1 MADTAD
7 FDGVVRMLR
16 AAAGRI
22 EANREHLNKLDTAVG
37 DGDHGSAMLRVA
49 KAIQS
54 TIDKDTSKELK
65 TLVHDIGWAVM
76 AVPGG
81 STGPLF
87 GSLVMGMS
95 EGVGEKNALD
105 AAGVAE
111 MFEAAQAKIRKQSK
125 AKEGD
130 KTLID
135 ALVPAVKAV
144 REAADAGKTIA
155 DALEAGAAA
164 ALEGA
169 EATKDMKAAFGRAR
183 NLGDR
188 VLGHVDPGA
197 MSIHYIL
204 AGMREGCCDG

>member
-1 MADTAD
+1 MASTAG
-7 FDGVVRMLR
+7 FDDLVRMMR
-16 AAAGRI
+16 AAAAKI
-22 EANREHLNKLDTAVG
+22 KANHEHLTRLDTAVG

-49 KAIQS
+49 GAIES
-54 TIDKDTSKELK
+54 TIDKNTSKELK
-65 TLVHDIGWAVM
+65 TLLHDMGWAVM

-87 GSLVMGMS
+87 GSLFVGLS
-95 EGVGEKNALD
+95 EGVGDKDSLD
-105 AAGVAE
+105 CAGVAQ
-111 MFEAAQAKIRKQSK
+111 MLEAAQAKLRKQSK

-130 KTLID
+130 KTLVD
-135 ALVPAVKAV
+135 ALVPALKAV
-144 REAADAGKTIA
+144 REAADSGASIA
-155 DALEAGAAA
+155 DALGKGAEA
-164 ALEGA
+164 ALKGA

-204 AGMREGCCDG
+204 AGLREGCSDG